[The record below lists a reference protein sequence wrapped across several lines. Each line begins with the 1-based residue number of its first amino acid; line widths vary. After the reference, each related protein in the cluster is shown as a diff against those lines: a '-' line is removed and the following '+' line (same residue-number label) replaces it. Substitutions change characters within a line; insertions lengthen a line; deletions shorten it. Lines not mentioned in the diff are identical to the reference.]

1 VQKLSKTEL
10 TWYLPLYMAAYYS
23 FRQKFQE
30 KFPVTACQIFL
41 SASLFQ
47 EFFIDFSELDFISE
61 QIQIYIK
68 SFHTKTYIVSHTITS
83 IHLYTR

>member
-1 VQKLSKTEL
+1 
-10 TWYLPLYMAAYYS
+10 MALYYS
-23 FRQKFQE
+23 FRQKYPGT
-30 KFPVTACQIFL
+30 FPVTACQIFL
-41 SASLFQ
+41 SGSFLQ
-47 EFFIDFSELDFISE
+47 EFCIDSSELDLISE